1 MAKRKLC
8 ELRKELIDDK
18 QMRDIM
24 EAAIGAADAR
34 PKNVYTGKCKPPYK
48 EYMRQQYE

>member
-24 EAAIGAADAR
+24 EAAIGAVDTR

>member
-18 QMRDIM
+18 QMRAIM
-24 EAAIGAADAR
+24 EAVFIAVDTR
-34 PKNVYTGKCKPPYK
+34 PKNACTVKRKPSCKGYK
-48 EYMRQQYE
+48 

>member
-24 EAAIGAADAR
+24 EAAIGAADTR
-34 PKNVYTGKCKPPYK
+34 PKNKCTVKCKPSCK
-48 EYMRQQYE
+48 GCK